1 MKGLGLHAACAV
13 HPYPLRG
20 YSSVMIRIGSYAS
33 FRPLAFQC
41 GNPFIAPVTQR
52 GLNRHSLPWN
62 AVTFCARSRR
72 ALSGGVSPALC
83 VGVTLRVH
91 ADESP
96 TASSVAHS
104 GISAIIT
111 LRQACL
117 PIYADNGSGFAG
129 CNAPCGRHV
138 SAGNLSSRVYGPC
151 SFISPERARGMRPLA
166 DTSITMPRSK

>member
-1 MKGLGLHAACAV
+1 
-13 HPYPLRG
+13 
-20 YSSVMIRIGSYAS
+20 MIRIGSYAS
-33 FRPLAFQC
+33 FRPLAFQYEIL
-41 GNPFIAPVTQR
+41 IAPVTR
-52 GLNRHSLPWN
+52 RVLNVHSLPWN
-62 AVTFCARSRR
+62 AVTFCARSGR
-72 ALSGGVSPALC
+72 ALSGWGLTSPF

-91 ADESP
+91 ANESP

-104 GISAIIT
+104 GIAAIIT

-138 SAGNLSSRVYGPC
+138 RAGNLSSWVYGPC
-151 SFISPERARGMRPLA
+151 SFISPERARGMLPLA